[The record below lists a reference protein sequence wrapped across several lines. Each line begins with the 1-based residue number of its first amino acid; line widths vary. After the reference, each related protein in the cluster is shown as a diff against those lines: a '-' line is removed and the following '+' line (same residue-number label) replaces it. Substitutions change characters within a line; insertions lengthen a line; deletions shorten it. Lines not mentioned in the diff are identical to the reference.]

1 MKLVIDIPDNI
12 YVLATRNTLNASDD
26 VIEAIANG
34 IILKDMTDGMQK
46 IIYKFFEE
54 MGIIEKPK
62 TQSNDK
68 EKPRNRLELTDSII
82 RVKEET

>member
-68 EKPRNRLELTDSII
+68 EEPKNRLELTGSII